1 MSSRSTTATSPQ
13 STQRFAGFFQRM
25 LGRLDRGATP
35 ADAPERRAPQ
45 QPAGHRSGEGSDSI
59 LPYLAETRPAPL
71 DD

>member
-1 MSSRSTTATSPQ
+1 VLLPQTTQKSTGLV
-13 STQRFAGFFQRM
+13 QR
-25 LGRLDRGATP
+25 LLSRLDRRKVRAAGADP
-35 ADAPERRAPQ
+35 RACQPH